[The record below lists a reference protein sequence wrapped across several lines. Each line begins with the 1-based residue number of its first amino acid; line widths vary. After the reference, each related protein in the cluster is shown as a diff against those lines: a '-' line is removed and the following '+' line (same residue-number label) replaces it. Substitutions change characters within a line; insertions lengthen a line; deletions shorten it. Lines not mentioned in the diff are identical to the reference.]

1 MESGLRKTSNQRK
14 TKQETKGI
22 NAPKISKNQ
31 NKTSVEHDEFGF
43 RVLTN
48 KELDK
53 LIPPFD

>member
-1 MESGLRKTSNQRK
+1 MKNEGKTKTSEK
-14 TKQETKGI
+14 VQEE
-22 NAPKISKNQ
+22 SKEE
-31 NKTSVEHDEFGF
+31 SVEYDEFGF